1 MTMKLHRTNV
11 PILTAKFQHNGN
23 LYKIKFVK
31 GYSIESDLPFP
42 IYAQKLSEK
51 RHSKWTVNIGGKS
64 TFYYITLR
72 ELKENFFTEWNRYA
86 NSTINS
92 GAFNGKRDDIL
103 DRAIQANIL
112 LDTILDKIENPCE
125 EFGERTM
132 AKMRK
137 IATQRYL
144 LEKR

>member
-1 MTMKLHRTNV
+1 MAKTTMKLHRNMV
-11 PILTAKFQHNGN
+11 AILTTKYKYLSGN
-23 LYKIKFVK
+23 SYKIRFVK

-64 TFYYITLR
+64 TFYYTTLR
-72 ELKENFFTEWNRYA
+72 ELKENFFDDWNRYV
-86 NSTINS
+86 NSDKA
-92 GAFNGKRDDIL
+92 GDIL

-112 LDTILDKIENPCE
+112 LDTILDHVKNPRE
-125 EFGERTM
+125 DFGAHTM
-132 AKMRK
+132 AKMRE

>member
-1 MTMKLHRTNV
+1 MTMKLHRNNV
-11 PILTAKFQHNGN
+11 PILAVKFQYEGN
-23 LYKIKFVK
+23 LYKVKYAK

-64 TFYYITLR
+64 TFYYTTLR
-72 ELKENFFTEWNRYA
+72 ELKQNFYADWNRYT
-86 NSTINS
+86 N
-92 GAFNGKRDDIL
+92 NGKYIDVL
-103 DRAIQANIL
+103 DRAIQANTL
-112 LDTILDKIENPCE
+112 LDTILDNVKNPCE
-125 EFGERTM
+125 YFDSNTM
-132 AKMRK
+132 TKMRK

>member
-1 MTMKLHRTNV
+1 MAKMAMKLHRNMV
-11 PILTAKFQHNGN
+11 AILTTKYKYLSGN
-23 LYKIKFVK
+23 SYKIRFVK

-51 RHSKWTVNIGGKS
+51 RHSKWTVNIGGKL
-64 TFYYITLR
+64 TFYYTTLR
-72 ELKENFFTEWNRYA
+72 ELKENFFNDWNRYV
-86 NSTINS
+86 NSDKA
-92 GAFNGKRDDIL
+92 GDIL

-112 LDTILDKIENPCE
+112 LDTILDHVKNPCE
-125 EFGERTM
+125 DFGAHTM
-132 AKMRK
+132 AKMRE